1 MENVLASMMFLLSIM
16 LVLVGAICIDKGF
29 DYLGQDLS
37 RILIVLIGIAILGTG
52 CWMVLVRLT
61 P

>member
-1 MENVLASMMFLLSIM
+1 METVLASMMLVLSIM
-16 LVLVGAICIDKGF
+16 LVLVGSICIDKGF
-29 DYLGQDLS
+29 DYLGQDLN
-37 RILIVLIGIAILGTG
+37 RILIVLIGMAILGTG

>member
-1 MENVLASMMFLLSIM
+1 METVLASMMFLLSIM

>member
-1 MENVLASMMFLLSIM
+1 METVLASMVFLLSIM